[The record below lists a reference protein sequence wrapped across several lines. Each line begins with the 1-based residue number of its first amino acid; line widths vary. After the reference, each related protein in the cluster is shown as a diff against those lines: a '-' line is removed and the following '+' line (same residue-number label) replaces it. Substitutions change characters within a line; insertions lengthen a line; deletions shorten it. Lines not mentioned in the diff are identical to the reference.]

1 MIVVFSLGRCTLDE
15 LAEVIVLKLY
25 IMTIFGSPCLQKIN
39 CRLLSYF
46 MKCPCALWVDS
57 MTLKFHISM
66 LNVGIFSSIT
76 YSNQKKFLQFEN
88 FIEIRVL
95 WITVLVCSN
104 GYIFSLWKESHI
116 LLNLCKEG
124 VCDPENI
131 FFDSDILIENIFNVN
146 VSTTSWV
153 MYVLV

>member
-1 MIVVFSLGRCTLDE
+1 MVFSLGRCTLDE

-46 MKCPCALWVDS
+46 MKCLCALWVDS

-104 GYIFSLWKESHI
+104 GYIQLTKRIAHI
-116 LLNLCKEG
+116 VKPLQRRG
-124 VCDPENI
+124 
-131 FFDSDILIENIFNVN
+131 
-146 VSTTSWV
+146 
-153 MYVLV
+153 M

>member
-1 MIVVFSLGRCTLDE
+1 MVVFSLGRCTLDE

-25 IMTIFGSPCLQKIN
+25 IATIFGSPSLQKIS

-46 MKCPCALWVDS
+46 VKFLYALWVDS

-66 LNVGIFSSIT
+66 LNVDIFTSIA
-76 YSNQKKFLQFEN
+76 YSDQKKFLQFEN

-104 GYIFSLWKESHI
+104 GSIFSRWKERHI

-124 VCDPENI
+124 VHMWPRKH
-131 FFDSDILIENIFNVN
+131 FFLF
-146 VSTTSWV
+146 
-153 MYVLV
+153 